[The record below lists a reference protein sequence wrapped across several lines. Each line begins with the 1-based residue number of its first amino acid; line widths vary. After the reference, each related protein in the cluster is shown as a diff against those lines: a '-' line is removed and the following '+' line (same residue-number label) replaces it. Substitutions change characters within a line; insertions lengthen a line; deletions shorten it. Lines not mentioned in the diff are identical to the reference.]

1 MEKVTC
7 AGLMLL
13 AAAACQRPKPSNTTA
28 TPPPSNA
35 SYDVLLIGGWIVDGS
50 GNPRWRGDLGVRG
63 DRIAA
68 IGRLTGTAKETLDVK
83 GLVVAPGF
91 IDMLG
96 QSEVNVLID
105 NRALSKVTQ
114 GITTEVTGE
123 GGSVAPLTDRLVA
136 LDSEVMK
143 KYKYSEDWRDLD
155 GYFAHLEHTGSTIN
169 IATFVGATQVRTAV
183 IGFANRPATGPEQ
196 AHMEALVDTMM
207 EQGALGVSTAL
218 LYAPAIYAPTEELIG
233 LARAARRHGGIYASH
248 IRNEAG
254 REDEALDEVFR
265 IAQAADIPA
274 EIWHF
279 KAAGA
284 PQWGRMP
291 HLIQRIDSARAAG
304 LDVTADQYPYT
315 AAATSLDASIPQW
328 AHAGGTDSLLARLRD
343 RPTRVK
349 LRQEMLTGGGDEN
362 PYINSNGADG
372 VMIAG
377 PFQDSLHYLDGRR
390 LGDIAR
396 ERKKDPIETLFDIV
410 LADRARTGAIYFEMR
425 DDDVQ
430 AALKTWWVAVDCD
443 ASGVAPD
450 GPFGKDFTHPR
461 AYGTFPRILGL
472 YVRQQHLM
480 PLEFAVRKMTSLA
493 AQRVGLADRGLLRP
507 GMAADITVFDPETVN
522 DRATFDKPHQPS
534 VGITYV
540 LVNGQIVLRRGE
552 LTSARPGRGLRGP
565 GYMPSDRRGRGGATS
580 G

>member
-1 MEKVTC
+1 MEKVTR
-7 AGLMLL
+7 AGLVLL
-13 AAAACQRPKPSNTTA
+13 AAVACQRPPATNTA
-28 TPPPSNA
+28 APPSTA
-35 SYDVLLIGGWIVDGS
+35 SYDILLTGGWIVDGT

-63 DRIAA
+63 DRIVA
-68 IGRLTGTAKETLDVK
+68 IGRLTGAARETLEVK

-96 QSEVNVLID
+96 QSETNVLID

-123 GGSVAPLTDRLVA
+123 GGSVAPLTDQLVA

-143 KYKYSEDWRDLD
+143 KYKFSEDWRDLD

-169 IATFVGATQVRTAV
+169 IATFVGATQVRMAV

-207 EQGALGVSTAL
+207 EQGALGVSTSL

-233 LARAARRHGGIYASH
+233 LARAARRHGGIYATH
-248 IRNEAG
+248 IRNEAAN
-254 REDEALDEVFR
+254 EDEALDEVFR

-274 EIWHF
+274 EIWHL
-279 KAAGA
+279 KAGGQ

-291 HLIQRIDSARAAG
+291 HLIQRIDSARAEG
-304 LDVTADQYPYT
+304 LDVTADQYPYI
-315 AAATSLDASIPQW
+315 AAATSLDAAIPQW

-343 RPTRVK
+343 KSTRTK
-349 LRQEMLTGGGDEN
+349 LRLEMLTGGGDEN
-362 PYINSNGADG
+362 PYINSGGADG

-390 LGDIAR
+390 LGEIAR
-396 ERKKDPIETLFDIV
+396 ERHKDPIETLFDIV
-410 LADRARTGAIYFEMR
+410 LADHSRTGAIYFEMNEN
-425 DDDVQ
+425 DVQ
-430 AALKTWWVAVDCD
+430 TALKTWWVAVDCD

-450 GPFGKDFTHPR
+450 GAFGKDYTHPR

-472 YVRQQHLM
+472 YVRQLHLM

-493 AQRVGLADRGLLRP
+493 AQRVGIADRGLLRP
-507 GMAADITVFDPETVN
+507 GMAADITVFDPEAVN
-522 DRATFDKPHQPS
+522 DRATFEKPHQPS

-565 GYMPSDRRGRGGATS
+565 GYLPPERRGRRPAATS

>member
-1 MEKVTC
+1 MEKVIC
-7 AGLMLL
+7 AGLVLL
-13 AAAACQRPKPSNTTA
+13 AVAACQRPKPSNTAA
-28 TPPPSNA
+28 TPPPANA
-35 SYDVLLIGGWIVDGS
+35 TYDLLLTGGWIVDGS

-96 QSEVNVLID
+96 QSETNVLID

-123 GGSVAPLTDRLVA
+123 GGSVAPLTDRLVV
-136 LDSEVMK
+136 LDSAVMK
-143 KYKYSEDWRDLD
+143 KYKFSEDWRDLD

-169 IATFVGATQVRTAV
+169 IATFVGATQVRMAV

-248 IRNEAG
+248 IRNEAAH
-254 REDEALDEVFR
+254 EDDALDEVFR
-265 IAQAADIPA
+265 IAQAADIPV

-284 PQWGRMP
+284 PQQGRMP
-291 HLIQRIDSARAAG
+291 HLIQRVDSARAAG
-304 LDVTADQYPYT
+304 LDITADQYPYI

-343 RPTRVK
+343 RPTRAK
-349 LRQEMLTGGGDEN
+349 LRTEMLTGGGDEN
-362 PYINSNGADG
+362 PYINSGGADG

-377 PFQDSLHYLDGRR
+377 VFEDSLHALDGRH
-390 LGDIAR
+390 LGEIAR

-410 LADRARTGAIYFEMR
+410 LADHARTGAIYFEMS
-425 DDDVQ
+425 DTDVE

-450 GPFGKDFTHPR
+450 GPFGKDYTHPR

-472 YVRQQHLM
+472 YVRQRHLM

-522 DRATFDKPHQPS
+522 DRATFEKPHQPS

-552 LTSARPGRGLRGP
+552 ITSTRPGRGLRGP
-565 GYMPSDRRGRGGATS
+565 GYVPSDRRGRGGATS